1 MPEHE
6 SIPGQAAASGG
17 VTHHRRN
24 FGKGHHT
31 NSSTLNIP
39 NLPFPPTSP
48 KPPYRTYPSTTP
60 NLQCHQGLVDLSKVP
75 VLLRRH
81 LPRLVVPLR
90 PGQVHE
96 TEAATTFQL
105 KDTDRLR
112 KRCVFFGG
120 GRSEEEKILGGK
132 MHFFFQVTKWK
143 WNELVFKSSATS
155 LFPLSNFALSRSHL
169 ETKQH
174 PSLSASLKSQ
184 LDLC

>member
-1 MPEHE
+1 MAPAWLSAGAAVPEHE

-112 KRCVFFGG
+112 KRCFFW
-120 GRSEEEKILGGK
+120 GGK
-132 MHFFFQVTKWK
+132 EWGRKNTGWKNALFFSSHKMEMEWTCFQK
-143 WNELVFKSSATS
+143 FR
-155 LFPLSNFALSRSHL
+155 NFFVPTL
-169 ETKQH
+169 
-174 PSLSASLKSQ
+174 
-184 LDLC
+184 